1 MTTKVLQSGRKW
13 STTLSHSRTG
23 VAGLL
28 PLRHLGSTHPAASAP
43 DRQCALAFHGT
54 FDHTLDAKN
63 RLTVPSKF
71 RSALAGKVFLVKG
84 SDPCLSVFPEETYT
98 AMTSQALAG
107 LNPLSSQARELSRF
121 FYANAME
128 VELDGAGR
136 IMLPARFLDAAG
148 ISGREVV
155 VAGAGP
161 CLELWNRTAWE
172 SYDADLAQRAPDLT
186 ASLGHP
192 A

>member
-1 MTTKVLQSGRKW
+1 M
-13 STTLSHSRTG
+13 
-23 VAGLL
+23 
-28 PLRHLGSTHPAASAP
+28 
-43 DRQCALAFHGT
+43 AFHGT

-84 SDPCLSVFPEETYT
+84 ADRCLSVYPEETYT
-98 AMTSQALAG
+98 RITTAALQG
-107 LNPLSSQARELSRF
+107 LNPLSAQARELSRF
-121 FYANAME
+121 FYSNAME

-136 IMLPARFLDAAG
+136 IMLPARFMEHAG
-148 ISGREVV
+148 IASRELV
-155 VAGAGP
+155 VAGAGE
-161 CLELWNRTAWE
+161 CLELWDRATWE
-172 SYDADLAQRAPDLT
+172 TYDADLTQRAPDLT

>member
-1 MTTKVLQSGRKW
+1 MCCRVGGSGVQRVL
-13 STTLSHSRTG
+13 HSRTG

-28 PLRHLGSTHPAASAP
+28 PLRHLGSTHPGRGPGNARPA
-43 DRQCALAFHGT
+43 CALAFHGT

-71 RSALAGKVFLVKG
+71 RSALAGRVFLVKG
-84 SDPCLSVFPEETYT
+84 ADPCLSVYPEATYA
-98 AMTSQALAG
+98 AMTEQALAG
-107 LNPLSSQARELSRF
+107 LNPLSAQARELSRL

-136 IMLPARFLDAAG
+136 IMVPGRFRDAAG
-148 ISGREVV
+148 I
-155 VAGAGP
+155 
-161 CLELWNRTAWE
+161 
-172 SYDADLAQRAPDLT
+172 AQRAPDLT

>member
-1 MTTKVLQSGRKW
+1 M
-13 STTLSHSRTG
+13 
-23 VAGLL
+23 
-28 PLRHLGSTHPAASAP
+28 
-43 DRQCALAFHGT
+43 AFHGT

-71 RSALAGKVFLVKG
+71 RAALAGKVFLVKG
-84 SDPCLSVFPEETYT
+84 SDPCISVYPEATYT
-98 AMTSQALAG
+98 AISSDALSG

-128 VELDGAGR
+128 TELDGAGR
-136 IMLPARFLDAAG
+136 IMLPPRFMEHAG
-148 ISGREVV
+148 IGAREVV
-155 VAGAGP
+155 VAGAGD
-161 CLELWNRTAWE
+161 CLELWDRASWE
-172 SYDADLAQRAPDLT
+172 AYDSDLTKRAPDLT

>member
-1 MTTKVLQSGRKW
+1 M
-13 STTLSHSRTG
+13 
-23 VAGLL
+23 
-28 PLRHLGSTHPAASAP
+28 
-43 DRQCALAFHGT
+43 AFHGT

-71 RSALAGKVFLVKG
+71 RSTLAGKVFLVKG
-84 SDPCLSVFPEETYT
+84 ADRCLSVYPENTYT
-98 AMTSQALAG
+98 AMTSAALAG
-107 LNPLSSQARELSRF
+107 LNPLSAQARELSRF
-121 FYANAME
+121 FYSNAME

-136 IMLPARFLDAAG
+136 IMLPTRFMEHAG
-148 ISGREVV
+148 IASREVV
-155 VAGAGP
+155 VAGAGA
-161 CLELWNRTAWE
+161 CLELWDRTTWE

>member
-1 MTTKVLQSGRKW
+1 MGESGVQSF
-13 STTLSHSRTG
+13 SHSRTG

-28 PLRHLGSTHPAASAP
+28 PLRHLGSTHLCCTSSRPA
-43 DRQCALAFHGT
+43 CALAFHGT

-84 SDPCLSVFPEETYT
+84 ADPCLSVFPEETYT

-107 LNPLSSQARELSRF
+107 LNPLSAQARELSRL

-148 ISGREVV
+148 IGGRELV

-161 CLELWNRTAWE
+161 CLELWDRTAWK

>member
-1 MTTKVLQSGRKW
+1 VEYNPRAQ
-13 STTLSHSRTG
+13 
-23 VAGLL
+23 
-28 PLRHLGSTHPAASAP
+28 P
-43 DRQCALAFHGT
+43 DRGGGAPPTPPPRFDSTPSGTRFARLACALAFHGT

-84 SDPCLSVFPEETYT
+84 ADRCLSVYPEDTYT
-98 AMTSQALAG
+98 AMTQQALAG
-107 LNPLSSQARELSRF
+107 LNPLSPQARELSRF

-136 IMLPARFLDAAG
+136 IMLSSRFLEQAG
-148 ISGREVV
+148 ITGREVV
-155 VAGAGP
+155 VAGAGH
-161 CLELWNRTAWE
+161 CLELWDRGEWE
-172 SYDADLAQRAPDLT
+172 HYDADLAQRAPDLT